1 MIERLEKISAVSII
15 MAVWPALFVLLLT
28 LVISVFFTEFTFVS
42 GTKAIWLVFLRF
54 FRLLLIL
61 ILPVFLLAKIFS
73 ITQGFLHGRNWELIQ
88 IQEERSRVINPLKNW
103 LLRPLQGIGLSM
115 LVATKLIIL
124 LGIYSGSV
132 IDASAILHP
141 ATFNIWR
148 FLIITGMAVTISLL
162 LSCLWG
168 LDDLGVR
175 LYNRKTKEIKMIG
188 RYLGMILPILF
199 GFYGMI
205 TIFQNHTQV
214 LAIQYILQM
223 VLILYPPFLIFNV
236 FHVIYLQRKENLLLE
251 KLRVT
256 SQVVL
261 SDINKSAFDQ

>member
-15 MAVWPALFVLLLT
+15 MAIWPALFVLLLT

-54 FRLLLIL
+54 FRLLIIL
-61 ILPVFLLAKIFS
+61 ILPVFLLAQIFS
-73 ITQGFLHGRNWELIQ
+73 ITQGVLHGRKWELIQ
-88 IQEERSRVINPLKNW
+88 VQEERSRVINPLQNW

-124 LGIYSGSV
+124 LGIYKGSG
-132 IDASAILHP
+132 IDASAILPP
-141 ATFNIWR
+141 ATFNLWR
-148 FLIITGMAVTISLL
+148 FLTTSVMAVTISLL

-175 LYNRKTKEIKMIG
+175 LYNRKTKELRMIG
-188 RYLGMILPILF
+188 RYLGVILPILF

-205 TIFQNHTQV
+205 SIFQNHSQV

-223 VLILYPPFLIFNV
+223 VLVLYPPFLIFNV
-236 FHVIYLQRKENLLLE
+236 FHAFYLQRKQNLLLE
-251 KLRVT
+251 RLKVT

-261 SDINKSAFDQ
+261 SDISK